1 MPSLQNQPKIPDN
14 RENQSMSDL
23 VQLTKQNDIAVITIN
38 NPPVNALRPGVPE
51 GISEALD
58 QIERDD
64 LVKAA
69 VLIGGGRTFVAGADI
84 KEFGKMIAG
93 KKRGA
98 GLLPLLLKIEDSTKP
113 IIVAIHG
120 TAFGGGLEL
129 AMAGHYR
136 VALASA
142 QVGQP
147 EVKLGIIPGAAGT
160 QRLPRLAGVAKAV
173 EMCAAGD
180 PIGAV
185 DAFKAGIVD
194 EIVEGDLLQG
204 ALAFARTKIGTP
216 PRRTRDLN
224 GKRGNEQTNAPIF
237 AGARDGARKKALN
250 LMAPQAAIDAVEA
263 ATKLPFDEG
272 VKREAELFQQCR
284 FWYQSKGLIQV
295 FFGAR
300 EAPKIS
306 SIPKDIAQIPVNKAA
321 VAGAGTMGGGIAMVF
336 ANAGIPV
343 LLKETDQAAL
353 DRGLATI
360 RKNYVNSVK
369 KGRFT
374 EQAMEQRMAR
384 IRPTLAFDGF
394 GEADLVVEAV
404 FENMALKKQVFAE
417 LDKIA
422 KPGAILATNTSTL
435 NVDEIAAV
443 TSRPQMVIGTHF
455 FSPANVMRLLEV
467 VRGKATSPEVIA
479 TAMGLS
485 KKLGKVGVLV
495 GNCHGFVGN
504 RMFFPYHREA
514 VFLVEEGATPEAV
527 DQALYSFGMAM
538 GPLAVSD
545 LAGLDVGWRIREES
559 GAAANTDIRPPLTE
573 DRLCEAGYYGQKNG
587 AGWYRYDEN
596 SRPMPNPDTAKVI
609 EQARQDAGITP
620 RSIPADEIVQRT
632 IYALVNEGARIL
644 EEGIALRAADIDIM
658 YINGYGFPAYRG
670 GPMWYADSVGLENVY
685 RRVAEFEKEH
695 GKLWTPA
702 PLLKRLADQGKTFA
716 DFDKQVGQNAAEA

>member
-1 MPSLQNQPKIPDN
+1 
-14 RENQSMSDL
+14 MSDL
-23 VQLTKQNDIAVITIN
+23 VEISRDGEVGILTVN
-38 NPPVNALRPGVPE
+38 NPPVNALSPGVPE
-51 GISEALD
+51 GIVAG
-58 QIERDD
+58 IEQLEKD
-64 LVKAA
+64 AA
-69 VLIGGGRTFVAGADI
+69 INSIVLIGAGRTFIAGADI
-84 KEFGKMIAG
+84 REFGKITSG
-93 KKRGA
+93 GDRRRGP
-98 GLLPLLLKIEDSTKP
+98 GFNRVLDRIENSSKP
-113 IIVAIHG
+113 VVAAIHG
-120 TAFGGGLEL
+120 TALGGGLET
-129 AMAGHYR
+129 AMACHYR
-136 VALASA
+136 VAVPSA

-147 EVKLGIIPGAAGT
+147 EVKLGIIPGAGGT

-180 PIGAV
+180 PIGAA
-185 DAFKAGIVD
+185 DAFQSGIVD
-194 EIVEGDLLQG
+194 QIVEGDLLPG
-204 ALAFARTKIGTP
+204 ALAFARARADTA

-224 GKRGNEQTNAPIF
+224 DKLGTAQANAPIF
-237 AGARDGARKKALN
+237 AAARDNARKKQRN
-250 LMAPQAAIDAVEA
+250 LMAPLAAIDAIEA
-263 ATKLPFDEG
+263 ATQLPFEEG
-272 VKREAELFQQCR
+272 VKRESELFQECL
-284 FWYQSKGLIQV
+284 FSDQSKALIHL
-295 FFGAR
+295 FFGERDVA
-300 EAPKIS
+300 KIPG
-306 SIPKDIAQIPVNKAA
+306 IPKNIPQIPVST
-321 VAGAGTMGGGIAMVF
+321 VAIVGAGTMGGGIAMVF

-384 IRPTLAFDGF
+384 IRPTLAYDGF

-417 LDKIA
+417 LDKVA
-422 KPGAILATNTSTL
+422 RPGAILATNTSTL

-479 TAMGLS
+479 TAMALS

-514 VFLVEEGATPEAV
+514 VFLVEEGAAPDAV
-527 DQALYSFGMAM
+527 DQALYNFGMAM

-545 LAGLDVGWRIREES
+545 LAGLDVGWRIRKES
-559 GAAANTDIRPPLTE
+559 GAAANTGIRQPLTE
-573 DRLCEAGYYGQKNG
+573 DRLCEAGHFGQKNG
-587 AGWYRYDEN
+587 AGWYKYDEN
-596 SRPMPNPDTAKVI
+596 RRPMPNPDAAKVI
-609 EQARQDAGITP
+609 EQARKDAGITP
-620 RSIPADEIVQRT
+620 RSISADEIVQRT

-670 GPMWYADSVGLENVY
+670 GPMWYADAVGLENVY
-685 RRVAEFEKEH
+685 RRVAEFEKQH

-702 PLLKRLADQGKTFA
+702 PLLKRLAEQGKTFA